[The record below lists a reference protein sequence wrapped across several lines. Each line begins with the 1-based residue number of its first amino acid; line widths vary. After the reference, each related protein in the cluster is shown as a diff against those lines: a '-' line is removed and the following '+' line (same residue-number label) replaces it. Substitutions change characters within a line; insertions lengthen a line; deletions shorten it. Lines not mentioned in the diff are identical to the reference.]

1 MDNTNKTYEWDFD
14 LFEKSWS
21 LRGRPCPD
29 CVNESNWRAWIQYL
43 SRLISKHLCTETMQ
57 TAEFQKEL
65 EAVRR
70 DEEER
75 LERQKRLDEVAEIR
89 RRRSCMER
97 PKIDYVPKGLY
108 IDLEEA
114 YAKYFQQVVTFFPDD
129 KDDFMYMLRLLER
142 WEKKSIPAVLAKG
155 RPDAAYAIAMG
166 LCEHLPLLIYRDDI
180 RDYLNEYK
188 LRIGKLIHASFA
200 ALVDSVAAWNNEEKR
215 EEVFTYIFTHLSR
228 FDDFKRV
235 QNNIQK
241 LAPSKKFTGEP
252 VKIEREMN
260 DEEERA
266 AREAERR
273 RREKER
279 QMLEAEKEAKSL
291 IPLNKDYEQR
301 IFNRRNVDWDCYS
314 IWQLMLKE
322 NKNIEKLLAV
332 GEYQAAALMFLQLTK
347 SMCRHFVIDRH
358 WEYFD
363 DMYSP
368 EYAIRDMVEAFELL
382 AKEGKLPEDVNV
394 YLHEAWKEIEGM
406 ESCTDYGVPRGAL
419 PF

>member
-1 MDNTNKTYEWDFD
+1 MPDKKTYEWDFD
-14 LFEKSWS
+14 LFEKTWS

-29 CVNESNWRAWIQYL
+29 CVNESNWRAWRQYL
-43 SRLISKHLCTETMQ
+43 SRLISKHLCADTMQ
-57 TAEFQKEL
+57 TKEFQEEL

-70 DEEER
+70 DKEER
-75 LERQKRLDEVAEIR
+75 LAHQKRLDEAAEVR

-114 YAKYFQQVVTFFPDD
+114 YSKYFQQVVTFFPDD

-142 WEKKSIPAVLAKG
+142 WEKKSIPAVLAKR

-166 LCEHLPLLIYRDDI
+166 LCEHLPLLIFREDI

-188 LRIGKLIHASFA
+188 LRIGKLIYASFA
-200 ALVDSVAAWNNEEKR
+200 ALVDSVAAWNNEKKR
-215 EEVFTYIFTHLSR
+215 EEVFTYIFTHMSW

-235 QNNIQK
+235 QNNIQM

-260 DEEERA
+260 DEDERA

-279 QMLEAEKEAKSL
+279 QMQEAEKEAKSL
-291 IPLNKDYEQR
+291 MPLNKDYEQQ
-301 IFNRRNVDWDCYS
+301 IFKRRNVDWDCYS
-314 IWQLMLKE
+314 IWQLMLEE
-322 NKNIEKLLAV
+322 NKNIETLLAV

-382 AKEGKLPEDVNV
+382 AKEGKLPENVNA

-406 ESCTDYGVPRGAL
+406 ESCTDYGVPRGDL